1 MREHIGVVY
10 LYRFAEGPNPVI
22 QFLRSYQEYRGAIP
36 HDFYVIFKGFP
47 NPTSLASARALF
59 GELPV
64 HSIELDDSGY
74 DIGSYL
80 AAAGRVKNDRLVFLN
95 TFSHLVA
102 GDWLVCLDR
111 ASRPE
116 RVGVVGATGSWTSN
130 VSIYDQAARDFL
142 SRVRQRLQY
151 WKVYSNDA
159 GTQTNVGPNRQVS
172 LRNIVPLSM
181 KYITAQIHYPRF
193 PNPHIRTNAF
203 IIQRQLFL
211 ALKFPSFRRK
221 VHAYLFESGRASM
234 TRQIRRQ
241 GLNVLIAG
249 RGGATFSPRE
259 WDSSK
264 ILWQSEQENLLVAD
278 NQTDDYS
285 HGSAQRRKFLHAMA
299 WIDPRLGS

>member
-1 MREHIGVVY
+1 VVPIDEDVAIVSIGLYSFADASPSLTDQGGSCRHRSSTQTGTHFREISRLHVMREHIGVVY

-181 KYITAQIHYPRF
+181 KYRAGPGNLH
-193 PNPHIRTNAF
+193 RT
-203 IIQRQLFL
+203 I
-211 ALKFPSFRRK
+211 
-221 VHAYLFESGRASM
+221 SG
-234 TRQIRRQ
+234 
-241 GLNVLIAG
+241 V
-249 RGGATFSPRE
+249 
-259 WDSSK
+259 
-264 ILWQSEQENLLVAD
+264 
-278 NQTDDYS
+278 
-285 HGSAQRRKFLHAMA
+285 SA
-299 WIDPRLGS
+299 